1 MFDARRVFHKSICH
15 ISCPLWFGRWM
26 PSGRSGVLLGTAMFP
41 LLSKRFHVNAVCSP
55 RQPPAGAV
63 APGKRWDKCH
73 GGGGG
78 PGAPQRNLCEWNG
91 QCKRRD
97 VPSCSHLVL
106 SLPFVSLSRM
116 GFAGTPV
123 PCSAVPEGLEG
134 SSRQIQFMVL
144 LIPDFSPTEKHPLFK
159 RGEALA
165 CVLPR
170 SYTRFPVCS
179 P

>member
-1 MFDARRVFHKSICH
+1 MQFAALGSHQPELSH
-15 ISCPLWFGRWM
+15 QGRGGTSATGEEVALV
-26 PSGRSGVLLGTAMFP
+26 PGRGTC
-41 LLSKRFHVNAVCSP
+41 VNGMGSA
-55 RQPPAGAV
+55 
-63 APGKRWDKCH
+63 
-73 GGGGG
+73 
-78 PGAPQRNLCEWNG
+78 
-91 QCKRRD
+91 RD

-106 SLPFVSLSRM
+106 SLLFVSLSRM

-165 CVLPR
+165 CALPC
-170 SYTRFPVCS
+170 SCTMFPVCS